1 MLRKKNWLQ
10 YVTVSASQIQP
21 NGIKCRSTMLYF
33 GMKQSLYGI
42 SSLWSHLCDGSIPP
56 CFALEQER
64 HHPSPDGKIL
74 GDANK
79 QWMNEMPQADGKTAL
94 GILWPQNACSI
105 ETNENYLS
113 KVLQYTVKSWH
124 RHEPHENLNRMWPTV
139 AGTDFKPFARP
150 SFSDICVDAAQ
161 ILSFSWDAGRAK
173 CSAVRKWPQNLAWK
187 VDELNIKQ

>member
-1 MLRKKNWLQ
+1 MLQSQHPRF
-10 YVTVSASQIQP
+10 SRMASNVALLCSTLVWSSRSMEYLHIDP
-21 NGIKCRSTMLYF
+21 IYATDWSLPVLPWNRNGTTLLRMGKPLV
-33 GMKQSLYGI
+33 KQTG
-42 SSLWSHLCDGSIPP
+42 
-56 CFALEQER
+56 
-64 HHPSPDGKIL
+64 
-74 GDANK
+74 
-79 QWMNEMPQADGKTAL
+79 MNEMPQADGKTAL
-94 GILWPQNACSI
+94 GIPWPQNACSI